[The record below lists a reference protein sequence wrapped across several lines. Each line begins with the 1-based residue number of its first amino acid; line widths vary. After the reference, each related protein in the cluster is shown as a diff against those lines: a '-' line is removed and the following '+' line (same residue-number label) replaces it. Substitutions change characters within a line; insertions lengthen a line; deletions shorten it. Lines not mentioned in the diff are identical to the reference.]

1 MPTARKSQV
10 SLADTPYYHC
20 VSRCVRRAFLCGKDK
35 LTGKSYEHRRQWVE
49 DDLLKLAAVFSI
61 DICAYAVM
69 SNHTHIV
76 LHVNQQQ
83 AESWS
88 IDEVLKRWLTLYKG
102 TLLIQMYD
110 DPVQRDKLGQSQLQ
124 SVVET
129 AEIYRQRLYDMSW
142 FMRHLNEHIAREANK
157 EDQCTGR
164 FWEGR
169 FKSQALL
176 DDAALIACMA
186 YVDLNPVRAE
196 MASTPE
202 SSEYTSVKQRVAAVK
217 QDNQPK
223 SLFPFVGDPRKEMPQ
238 GLPFQLNDYLKLVDM
253 TGRIV
258 RADKRGHIAINES
271 AIMQRIGV
279 SEAQWLCLSCEFEKH
294 FSGAVGK
301 EDLLRQFHKNI
312 GHSHASGVSCSRRLL
327 NSA

>member
-1 MPTARKSQV
+1 MPTPRKSQV

-49 DDLLKLAAVFSI
+49 DDLLKLSAVFSI

-88 IDEVLKRWLTLYKG
+88 IDEVLRRWLTLYKG
-102 TLLIQMYD
+102 TLLIQRYD
-110 DPVQRDKLGQSQLQ
+110 DPVQRTKLGQAQLQ
-124 SVVET
+124 SVAET

-164 FWEGR
+164 FY
-169 FKSQALL
+169 SQPSLALSL
-176 DDAALIACMA
+176 
-186 YVDLNPVRAE
+186 RA
-196 MASTPE
+196 S
-202 SSEYTSVKQRVAAVK
+202 
-217 QDNQPK
+217 
-223 SLFPFVGDPRKEMPQ
+223 
-238 GLPFQLNDYLKLVDM
+238 
-253 TGRIV
+253 
-258 RADKRGHIAINES
+258 
-271 AIMQRIGV
+271 
-279 SEAQWLCLSCEFEKH
+279 
-294 FSGAVGK
+294 
-301 EDLLRQFHKNI
+301 
-312 GHSHASGVSCSRRLL
+312 
-327 NSA
+327 